1 MKEPTTRVE
10 VVLLIATSGVL
21 LLLIVVVVAE
31 ELRRR
36 RAAEDLQGQG
46 VVLIMDRAGR
56 DPLKH
61 PDKVVEV
68 CFRNVSVNSRRL
80 RVTADLP
87 FVERLTVEH
96 GVFDEP
102 IGKEVAALPILR
114 ELFLIDT
121 NVGAGRLVGLS
132 RGSKLQRVS
141 LPGSHVDNAILS
153 EIACCPDLRQ
163 LNLWRTDVSDDLLMS
178 LRTATQLEYLN
189 LKDTQIT
196 DAGLPALLHLPQ
208 LKVLNL
214 DRTCVTGAGL
224 STLAGLSNLESLHLC
239 ETVIEPAE
247 VAAFVNHSGVTVKE
261 VFVSVSNGEDAT
273 RQQWNHIAGV
283 RVVSPYW

>member
-36 RAAEDLQGQG
+36 RAAEDLQCQG

-121 NVGAGRLVGLS
+121 NVGAGRLVG
-132 RGSKLQRVS
+132 